1 MNVWLT
7 PGLQPFVGGTYFPP
21 EDGLTRVGFRTVL
34 MRICDQV
41 GGCLGVSGQ
50 SNALQDSQGM
60 SPLTFRSCDFSKT
73 HKTPLSCLG
82 TFIGSWT

>member
-41 GGCLGVSGQ
+41 GGCLGGKVPTCRLRDHSH
-50 SNALQDSQGM
+50 LP
-60 SPLTFRSCDFSKT
+60 SPPRPVYADF
-73 HKTPLSCLG
+73 HVCAHLL
-82 TFIGSWT
+82 